1 MKWDNIEVL
10 LERYYDAE
18 TTLEEEEY
26 LRAYFNQTEVP
37 AKLKA
42 AQEQFKFM
50 ESQRNVKLTGYTHN
64 EWLFAKIEEPK
75 GRQFFLGRDTLKLFM
90 QIAASVV
97 LVAIGFWFGA
107 RNPLV
112 STNSTRHEVAALR
125 QDLQEF
131 KKVLSPHASQ
141 SVTAAERIQVVKEG
155 VKKAS
160 ADKEVVQVLI
170 NAMNFDPNVNVR
182 LAACES
188 LFQYRHLPMVREAY
202 IQSLQIQTDPNVQA
216 MLIDILVALKE
227 KQAVDQVKKLTQ
239 KQNLQP
245 TIKLKA
251 QQAIGILI

>member
-18 TTLEEEEY
+18 TTLEEEDY

-37 AKLKA
+37 ANLKA

-50 ESQRNVKLTGYTHN
+50 ETQRNVKLTGYSHD

-75 GRQFFLGRDTLKLFM
+75 GRQFFLGRDSIKFFM
-90 QIAASVV
+90 QIAASVL
-97 LVAIGFWFGA
+97 LVAIGFWFGT
-107 RNPLV
+107 RNPFATTA
-112 STNSTRHEVAALR
+112 TNPEVAALR

-131 KKVLSPHASQ
+131 KKVLSPHAAQ
-141 SVTAAERIQVVKEG
+141 SVTAAERIQVVKQG
-155 VKKAS
+155 MKKTP

-227 KQAVDQVKKLTQ
+227 KQAVDQVKKLSQ

>member
-18 TTLEEEEY
+18 TTLEEENY

-37 AKLKA
+37 ANLKP

-50 ESQRNVKLTGYTHN
+50 ETQRNVKLTGYSHD
-64 EWLFAKIEEPK
+64 EWLFAKMEEPN
-75 GRQFFLGRDTLKLFM
+75 GRQFFLGRDSIKFLM
-90 QIAASVV
+90 QIAASVL
-97 LVAIGFWFGA
+97 LVTLGFWFGT
-107 RNPLV
+107 RNPFA
-112 STNSTRHEVAALR
+112 TATPNPEVAALR
-125 QDLQEF
+125 KDLQEF
-131 KKVLSPHASQ
+131 KKVLSPHALQ

-155 VKKAS
+155 VKNTP
-160 ADKEVVQVLI
+160 ADKEVAQVLI

-227 KQAVDQVKKLTQ
+227 KQAVDQVKKLSQ
-239 KQNLQP
+239 RQNLQP

>member
-1 MKWDNIEVL
+1 MKWDNIEEL

-18 TTLEEEEY
+18 TTLEEEDY

-37 AKLKA
+37 ATLKA
-42 AQEQFKFM
+42 AQELFKYM
-50 ESQRNVKLTGYTHN
+50 ETQRNVKLTGYKHD

-75 GRQFFLGRDTLKLFM
+75 GRQFFLGRDSIKLLM
-90 QIAASVV
+90 QLAASVI
-97 LVAIGFWFGA
+97 LVTGGFWLGT
-107 RNPLV
+107 RNPFAS
-112 STNSTRHEVAALR
+112 STNHEVAALR

-131 KKVLSPHASQ
+131 KKVLSPQASE
-141 SVTAAERIQVVKEG
+141 SSTAAARIQVVKEG
-155 VKKAS
+155 VRKTS

-227 KQAVDQVKKLTQ
+227 KQAVDQVKKLSQ